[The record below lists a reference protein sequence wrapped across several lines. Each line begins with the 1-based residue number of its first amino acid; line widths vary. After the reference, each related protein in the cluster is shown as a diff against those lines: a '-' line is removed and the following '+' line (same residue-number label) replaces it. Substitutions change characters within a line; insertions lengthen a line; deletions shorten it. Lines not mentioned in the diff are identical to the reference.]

1 MIITKKALPRR
12 TFLRGIGATMALP
25 LLDSMVPAL
34 VATPLVSQAPPRLSF
49 VYVPNGVIMDQW
61 TPATLGHNYKL
72 PPILEPLAPFRD
84 DMLVLS
90 GLAHN
95 TGWAL
100 EGEGP
105 GEHARASAT
114 FLTGVHPKKTEG
126 ADLRAGISVDQIVAK
141 EFRQHTQLASL
152 ELALDSTEV
161 VGTCDTGYSCAY
173 SNTLCWSSPTTPVP
187 MENKPRAVF
196 ERLFGDS
203 DSTDPD
209 ERRSRLRKNRS
220 ILDLVTQD
228 VARLLQ
234 QLGPKDR
241 SKLGEYLDS
250 IRDIERRI
258 QIAEDQSSRELPSVE
273 RPVGVPPTFTGHCK
287 LMMDLQVLAFQ
298 TDMTRVITFMMGR
311 EQNTRVY
318 NELGIKDAYHPLSHH
333 QNDPTKIAQVLEID
347 ILHSQMFAY
356 FLEKMRSTPD
366 GDGSLLDHSMI
377 VYGSSLSDGNL
388 HVHNDLPILLI
399 GGGAGPINGGRHIR
413 YPDDTPTTNLFL
425 TLLDKLDIPLDQ
437 FGDSNKQL
445 DLLASSSTV
454 QNVAE

>member
-12 TFLRGIGATMALP
+12 TFLRGVGATLALP

-34 VATPLVSQAPPRLSF
+34 AAAPAVQSPTRLSV
-49 VYVPNGVIMDQW
+49 VYVPNGMIMDKW
-61 TPATLGHNYKL
+61 TPAALGSNYEL
-72 PPILEPLAPFRD
+72 TTIMEPLAPFRD
-84 DMLVLS
+84 DITVMS

-126 ADLRAGISVDQIVAK
+126 ADLRAGTSIDQIVAR

-152 ELALDSTEV
+152 EVALDSTDV

-173 SNTLCWSSPTTPVP
+173 SNTLCWSNPTTPVP

-203 DSTDPD
+203 DSTDPAQLRA
-209 ERRSRLRKNRS
+209 RRRTDRS
-220 ILDLVTQD
+220 ILDLVSQD
-228 VARLLQ
+228 VSRLLGR
-234 QLGPKDR
+234 LGSRDR
-241 SKLGEYLDS
+241 AKLTQYLDS

-258 QIAEDQSSRELPSVE
+258 QIAEEQPARELPSVE
-273 RPVGVPPTFTGHCK
+273 RPVGVPPTFTAHCK
-287 LMMDLQVLAFQ
+287 LMMDLQVLAYQ

-333 QNDPTKIAQVLEID
+333 QNDSAKIAQVLQID
-347 ILHSQMFAY
+347 ILHSEMFAY
-356 FLEKMRSTPD
+356 YLEKMRSTPD
-366 GDGSLLDHSMI
+366 GDGSLLDHSI
-377 VYGSSLSDGNL
+377 ILYGSSLSDGNL
-388 HVHNDLPILLI
+388 HVHNDLPIMLV
-399 GGGAGPINGGRHIR
+399 GGGAGQLKGGRHVR

-425 TLLDKLDIPLDQ
+425 TLLDKLNIPLEN
-437 FGDSNKQL
+437 FGDSTGRL
-445 DLLASSSTV
+445 DMLPV
-454 QNVAE
+454 

>member
-12 TFLRGIGATMALP
+12 TFLRGIGASMALP
-25 LLDSMVPAL
+25 FLNSMVPAL
-34 VATPLVSQAPPRLSF
+34 AAASTTAAQSPTRLSF
-49 VYVPNGVIMDQW
+49 VYVPNGMIMNQW
-61 TPATLGHNYKL
+61 TPKVLGSQYELTK
-72 PPILEPLAPFRD
+72 IMEPLAPFRD

-114 FLTGVHPKKTEG
+114 FLTAVHPKKTEG
-126 ADLRAGISVDQIVAK
+126 ADLRAGTSIDQIVAR
-141 EFRQHTQLASL
+141 EFGKHTQLASL

-173 SNTLCWSSPTTPVP
+173 SNTLCWSNPTTPVP

-203 DSTDPD
+203 DTTDP
-209 ERRSRLRKNRS
+209 SQLRARMRKDRS

-228 VARLLQ
+228 VSRLVKR
-234 QLGPKDR
+234 LGSKDR
-241 SKLGEYLDS
+241 AKLTQYLDS

-258 QIAEDQSSRELPSVE
+258 QIAEQQPDRELPSVE
-273 RPVGVPPTFTGHCK
+273 RPVGIPSTFTAHCK
-287 LMMDLQVLAFQ
+287 LMMDLQVLAYQ

-318 NELGIKDAYHPLSHH
+318 NELGIQDSYHPLSHH
-333 QNDPTKIAQVLEID
+333 QNNPVKVAQVLQID

-366 GDGSLLDHSMI
+366 GDGSLLDHSII

-388 HVHNDLPILLI
+388 HVHNDLPILLV
-399 GGGAGPINGGRHIR
+399 GGGAGQIKGGHHLR
-413 YPDDTPTTNLFL
+413 YPDDTPTANLFL
-425 TLLDKLDIPLDQ
+425 TLLDKLEIPLEN
-437 FGDSNKQL
+437 FGDSTGRL
-445 DLLASSSTV
+445 ELLPL
-454 QNVAE
+454 

>member
-25 LLDSMVPAL
+25 LLNSMVPAL
-34 VATPLVSQAPPRLSF
+34 AASPTTAAQSPTRLSF
-49 VYVPNGVIMDQW
+49 VYVPNGMIMDQW
-61 TPATLGHNYKL
+61 TPAAVGSHYQLTK
-72 PPILEPLAPFRD
+72 IMEPLAPFRD

-126 ADLRAGISVDQIVAK
+126 ADLRAGTSIDQIVAR
-141 EFRQHTQLASL
+141 EFGKPTQLASL

-173 SNTLCWSSPTTPVP
+173 SNTLCWSNPTTPVP

-203 DSTDPD
+203 DTTDPAQLRA
-209 ERRSRLRKNRS
+209 RRQRDRS

-228 VARLLQ
+228 VSRLLKR
-234 QLGPKDR
+234 LGSKDR
-241 SKLGEYLDS
+241 AKLTQYLDS

-258 QIAEDQSSRELPSVE
+258 QIAEQQPARELPSLE
-273 RPVGVPPTFTGHCK
+273 RPVGIPSTFTAHCK

-318 NELGIKDAYHPLSHH
+318 DELGIQDSYHPLSHH
-333 QNDPTKIAQVLEID
+333 QNDPVKVAQVLQID
-347 ILHSQMFAY
+347 ILHTQMFAY

-366 GDGSLLDHSMI
+366 GDGSLLDHSII

-388 HVHNDLPILLI
+388 HVHNDLPIMLV
-399 GGGAGPINGGRHIR
+399 GGGAGQIKGGRHLR

-425 TLLDKLDIPLDQ
+425 TLLDKLGIPVEN
-437 FGDSNKQL
+437 FGDSTGRL
-445 DLLASSSTV
+445 DLLSV
-454 QNVAE
+454 

>member
-12 TFLRGIGATMALP
+12 TFLRGVGATLALP

-34 VATPLVSQAPPRLSF
+34 AAAPAQSPTRLSF
-49 VYVPNGVIMDQW
+49 VYIPNGVIMDQW
-61 TPATLGHNYKL
+61 TPGAVGSRFEL

-90 GLAHN
+90 GLAHR
-95 TGWAL
+95 TGRAYD
-100 EGEGP
+100 GEGP
-105 GEHARASAT
+105 GDHARASAT
-114 FLTGVHPKKTEG
+114 FLTGVHPKRTEG
-126 ADLRAGISVDQIVAK
+126 ADLRSGTSIDQIVAR

-152 ELALDSTEV
+152 EVALDSTEV

-203 DSTDPD
+203 DSTDPA
-209 ERRSRLRKNRS
+209 ERRARMQEEGS
-220 ILDLVTQD
+220 ILDFVTQD
-228 VARLLQ
+228 VARLLRE
-234 QLGPKDR
+234 LGRKDR
-241 SKLGEYLDS
+241 AKLSEYLDS

-258 QIAEDQSSRELPSVE
+258 QIAEGQSNRELPSVE
-273 RPVGVPPTFTGHCK
+273 RPVGVPPTFTEHCK
-287 LMMDLQVLAFQ
+287 LMTDLQVLAFQ

-318 NELGIKDAYHPLSHH
+318 DELGIKDAYHPLTHH
-333 QNDPTKIAQVLEID
+333 QHDLTKIAKVLQID
-347 ILHSQMFAY
+347 ILHSQMLAY

-377 VYGSSLSDGNL
+377 VYGSSLSDGNFHL
-388 HVHNDLPILLI
+388 HYDLPILLM
-399 GGGAGPINGGRHIR
+399 GGGSGRLKGGRHLR
-413 YPDDTPTTNLFL
+413 YPEDTPMTNLFL
-425 TLLDKLDIPLDQ
+425 TLLDKLEIPLENL
-437 FGDSNKQL
+437 GDSNGRL
-445 DLLASSSTV
+445 DLLAV
-454 QNVAE
+454 

>member
-12 TFLRGIGATMALP
+12 TFLRGLGATLALP
-25 LLDSMVPAL
+25 LLDSMAPAL
-34 VATPLVSQAPPRLSF
+34 AATPAAQSPTRLSV
-49 VYVPNGVIMDQW
+49 VYVPNGMIMDQW
-61 TPATLGHNYKL
+61 TPTAVGSQYRLTK
-72 PPILEPLAPFRD
+72 IMEPLAPFRD
-84 DMLVLS
+84 DMLVMS
-90 GLAHN
+90 GLAQN

-114 FLTGVHPKKTEG
+114 FLTGVHPNKTEG
-126 ADLRAGISVDQIVAK
+126 ADLRAGTSIDQIVAK

-152 ELALDSTEV
+152 EVALDSTEV

-203 DSTDPD
+203 DSTDPAQ
-209 ERRSRLRKNRS
+209 LRARMRKDRS

-228 VARLLQ
+228 VSRLLRR
-234 QLGPKDR
+234 LGSKDR
-241 SKLGEYLDS
+241 AKLTQYLDA

-258 QIAEDQSSRELPSVE
+258 QIAEEQPARELPSVE
-273 RPVGVPPTFTGHCK
+273 RPVGVPSTFTAHCK
-287 LMMDLQVLAFQ
+287 LMMDLQVLAYQ

-318 NELGIKDAYHPLSHH
+318 DELGIKDAYHPLSHH
-333 QNDPTKIAQVLEID
+333 QNDPAKIAQVLQID
-347 ILHSQMFAY
+347 ILHSEMFAY
-356 FLEKMRSTPD
+356 YLEKMRSTPD
-366 GDGSLLDHSMI
+366 GDGSLLDHSI
-377 VYGSSLSDGNL
+377 ILYGSSLSDGNL
-388 HVHNDLPILLI
+388 HVHNDLPILLV
-399 GGGAGPINGGRHIR
+399 GGGAGQLKGGRHVR

-425 TLLDKLDIPLDQ
+425 TLLDKLGIPLEN
-437 FGDSNKQL
+437 FGDSTGRL
-445 DLLASSSTV
+445 DLLSV
-454 QNVAE
+454 

>member
-25 LLDSMVPAL
+25 LLNSMVPAL
-34 VATPLVSQAPPRLSF
+34 AAAPTTAAQSPTRLSF
-49 VYVPNGVIMDQW
+49 VYVPNGMIMDQW
-61 TPATLGHNYKL
+61 TPAALGSHYELTK
-72 PPILEPLAPFRD
+72 IMEPLAPFRD
-84 DMLVLS
+84 DILVLS

-126 ADLRAGISVDQIVAK
+126 ADLRAGTSIDQIVAR
-141 EFRQHTQLASL
+141 EFRKHTQLASL

-173 SNTLCWSSPTTPVP
+173 SNTLCWSSPNTPIP

-203 DSTDPD
+203 DTTDPAV
-209 ERRSRLRKNRS
+209 LRARMGKDRS

-228 VARLLQ
+228 VSRLLTR
-234 QLGPKDR
+234 LGSKDR
-241 SKLGEYLDS
+241 AKLTQYLDA

-258 QIAEDQSSRELPSVE
+258 QIAEQQPARELPSVE
-273 RPVGVPPTFTGHCK
+273 RPVGIPSTFTAHCK
-287 LMMDLQVLAFQ
+287 LMMDLQVLAYQ

-318 NELGIKDAYHPLSHH
+318 DELGIQDAYHPLSHH
-333 QNDPTKIAQVLEID
+333 QNDPAKIAQVLQID
-347 ILHSQMFAY
+347 ILHSEMFAY

-366 GDGSLLDHSMI
+366 GDGSLLDHSII

-388 HVHNDLPILLI
+388 HVHNGLPILLV
-399 GGGAGPINGGRHIR
+399 GGGAGQIKGGRHVR

-425 TLLDKLDIPLDQ
+425 TLLDKLEIPLEN
-437 FGDSNKQL
+437 FGDSTGRVE
-445 DLLASSSTV
+445 LLPV
-454 QNVAE
+454 

>member
-1 MIITKKALPRR
+1 VTAVQSP
-12 TFLRGIGATMALP
+12 T
-25 LLDSMVPAL
+25 
-34 VATPLVSQAPPRLSF
+34 RLSC
-49 VYVPNGVIMDQW
+49 VSVPNGMILDQW
-61 TPATLGHNYKL
+61 TPATLGSNYEL
-72 PPILEPLAPFRD
+72 PAILEPLAPFRD
-84 DMLVLS
+84 DMMVIS

-126 ADLRAGISVDQIVAK
+126 ADLRAGISIDQIVAK
-141 EFRQHTQLASL
+141 EFRKHTQLASL
-152 ELALDSTEV
+152 EIALDSTEV

-203 DSTDPD
+203 DTTDPA
-209 ERRSRLRKNRS
+209 ERRTQRRKNRS

-228 VARLLQ
+228 VARLQ
-234 QLGPKDR
+234 TRLGPRDR
-241 SKLGEYLDS
+241 AKLTEYLDS

-258 QIAEDQSSRELPSVE
+258 QIAEAQSARELPSVE
-273 RPVGVPPTFTGHCK
+273 RPVGIPPTFTGHCK

-333 QNDPTKIAQVLEID
+333 QNDPSKIAQVFKID

-377 VYGSSLSDGNL
+377 IYGSSLSDGNL
-388 HVHNDLPILLI
+388 HVHNDLPILLV
-399 GGGAGPINGGRHIR
+399 GGGAGQMNMGHHVR

-425 TLLDKLDIPLDQ
+425 TLLDKLEIPLEN
-437 FGDSNKQL
+437 FGDSTGQL
-445 DLLASSSTV
+445 ELLEV
-454 QNVAE
+454 

>member
-25 LLDSMVPAL
+25 LLNSMVPAL
-34 VATPLVSQAPPRLSF
+34 AASPTTAAQSPTRLSF
-49 VYVPNGVIMDQW
+49 VYVPNGMIMDQW
-61 TPATLGHNYKL
+61 TPAAVGSHYQLTK
-72 PPILEPLAPFRD
+72 IMEPLAPFRD
-84 DMLVLS
+84 DMLLLS

-100 EGEGP
+100 EGAGP

-126 ADLRAGISVDQIVAK
+126 ADLRAGTSIDQIVAR
-141 EFRQHTQLASL
+141 EFGKHTQLASL

-173 SNTLCWSSPTTPVP
+173 SNTLCWSSPTAPVP

-203 DSTDPD
+203 DTTDPAQLRA
-209 ERRSRLRKNRS
+209 RRQRDRS

-228 VARLLQ
+228 VSRLLKR
-234 QLGPKDR
+234 LGSKDR
-241 SKLGEYLDS
+241 AKLTQYLDS

-258 QIAEDQSSRELPSVE
+258 QIAEQQPARELPSLE
-273 RPVGVPPTFTGHCK
+273 RPVGIPSTFTAHCK

-318 NELGIKDAYHPLSHH
+318 DELGIQDSYHPLSHH
-333 QNDPTKIAQVLEID
+333 QNNPVKVAQVLQID

-366 GDGSLLDHSMI
+366 GDGSLLDHSII

-388 HVHNDLPILLI
+388 HVHNDLPILLV
-399 GGGAGPINGGRHIR
+399 GGGAGQIKGGRHLR
-413 YPDDTPTTNLFL
+413 YPDDTPTANLFL
-425 TLLDKLDIPLDQ
+425 TLLDKLEIPLEN
-437 FGDSNKQL
+437 FGDSTGRL
-445 DLLASSSTV
+445 ELLPL
-454 QNVAE
+454 

>member
-1 MIITKKALPRR
+1 MIITKKSLPRR
-12 TFLRGIGATMALP
+12 TFLRGVGATLALP

-34 VATPLVSQAPPRLSF
+34 AAAPAATAQSPTRLSF
-49 VYVPNGVIMDQW
+49 VYVPNGRIMDQW
-61 TPATLGHNYKL
+61 TPAALGSNFELTK
-72 PPILEPLAPFRD
+72 ILEPLAPFKD

-100 EGEGP
+100 TGEGP
-105 GEHARASAT
+105 GEHARAAAT

-126 ADLRAGISVDQIVAK
+126 ADLRAGTSIDQIVAR

-152 ELALDSTEV
+152 EVALDSTDV

-173 SNTLCWSSPTTPVP
+173 SNTLCWSNPTTPVP

-203 DSTDPD
+203 DSTDPAQ
-209 ERRSRLRKNRS
+209 LRARMQTDRS
-220 ILDLVTQD
+220 ILDLVSQD
-228 VARLLQ
+228 VSRLLRR
-234 QLGPKDR
+234 LGSRDR
-241 SKLGEYLDS
+241 AKLTQYLDA

-258 QIAEDQSSRELPSVE
+258 QIAEEQPDRELPSVE
-273 RPVGVPPTFTGHCK
+273 RPVGIPSTFTAHCK
-287 LMMDLQVLAFQ
+287 LMMDLQVLAYQ

-333 QNDPTKIAQVLEID
+333 QNQPDKIAQVLQID
-347 ILHSQMFAY
+347 ILQSEMFAY

-366 GDGSLLDHSMI
+366 GDGSLLDHSI
-377 VYGSSLSDGNL
+377 VVYGSSLSDGNL
-388 HVHNDLPILLI
+388 HVHNDLPILLL
-399 GGGAGPINGGRHIR
+399 GGGAGQLKGGRHIR
-413 YPDDTPTTNLFL
+413 FPDDTPTTNLFL
-425 TLLDKLDIPLDQ
+425 TLLDKLGIPLEN
-437 FGDSNKQL
+437 FGDSSGKL
-445 DLLASSSTV
+445 DLLSV
-454 QNVAE
+454 

>member
-1 MIITKKALPRR
+1 MIITRKALPRR
-12 TFLRGIGATMALP
+12 AFLRGIGTTLALP

-34 VATPLVSQAPPRLSF
+34 AASPLAGTQSPTRLSF
-49 VYVPNGVIMDQW
+49 VYVPNGMIMDRW
-61 TPATLGHNYKL
+61 TPTTLGSNYDL
-72 PPILEPLAPFRD
+72 PTILGPLSSFQD
-84 DMLVLS
+84 DMLVIS

-126 ADLRAGISVDQIVAK
+126 ADLRAGTSIDQIVARD
-141 EFRQHTQLASL
+141 FRQHTQLASL
-152 ELALDSTEV
+152 EVALDSTDV

-203 DSTDPD
+203 DSTDPAA
-209 ERRSRLRKNRS
+209 RRARLRKDRS
-220 ILDLVTQD
+220 ILDLVSQD
-228 VARLLQ
+228 VARLQ
-234 QLGPKDR
+234 NRLGPRDR
-241 SKLGEYLDS
+241 AKLTEYLDS

-273 RPVGVPPTFTGHCK
+273 RPVGIPPTFTGHCK

-318 NELGIKDAYHPLSHH
+318 DELGIKDPYHPLSHH
-333 QNDPTKIAQVLEID
+333 QNDPSKIAQVLQID

-377 VYGSSLSDGNL
+377 LYGSSLSDGNL
-388 HVHNDLPILLI
+388 HVHNDLPLLLL
-399 GGGAGPINGGRHIR
+399 GGRAGHNLAGHHVR

-425 TLLDKLDIPLDQ
+425 TLLDKLGIPLEN
-437 FGDSNKQL
+437 FGDSTGHL
-445 DLLASSSTV
+445 ELL
-454 QNVAE
+454 EI

>member
-12 TFLRGIGATMALP
+12 TFLRGVGATLALP

-34 VATPLVSQAPPRLSF
+34 AAAPAVQSPTRLSV
-49 VYVPNGVIMDQW
+49 VYVPNGMIMDKW
-61 TPATLGHNYKL
+61 TPAALGSNYEL
-72 PPILEPLAPFRD
+72 TTIMEPLAPFRD
-84 DMLVLS
+84 DITVMS

-126 ADLRAGISVDQIVAK
+126 ADLRAGTSIDQIVAR

-152 ELALDSTEV
+152 EVALDSTDV

-173 SNTLCWSSPTTPVP
+173 SNTLCWSNPTTPVP

-203 DSTDPD
+203 DSTDPAQL
-209 ERRSRLRKNRS
+209 RARLRTDRS
-220 ILDLVTQD
+220 ILDLVSQD
-228 VARLLQ
+228 VSRLLGR
-234 QLGPKDR
+234 LGSRDR
-241 SKLGEYLDS
+241 AKLTQYLDS

-258 QIAEDQSSRELPSVE
+258 QIAEEQPARELPSVE
-273 RPVGVPPTFTGHCK
+273 RPVGVPPTFTAHCK
-287 LMMDLQVLAFQ
+287 LMMDLQVLAYQ

-333 QNDPTKIAQVLEID
+333 QNDSAKIAQVLQID
-347 ILHSQMFAY
+347 ILHSEMFAY
-356 FLEKMRSTPD
+356 YLEKMRSTPD
-366 GDGSLLDHSMI
+366 GDGSLLDHSI
-377 VYGSSLSDGNL
+377 ILYGSSLSDGNL
-388 HVHNDLPILLI
+388 HVHNDLPIMLV
-399 GGGAGPINGGRHIR
+399 GGGADQLKGGRHVR

-425 TLLDKLDIPLDQ
+425 TLLDKLNIPLEN
-437 FGDSNKQL
+437 FGDSTGRL
-445 DLLASSSTV
+445 DLLPV
-454 QNVAE
+454 

>member
-12 TFLRGIGATMALP
+12 TFLRGLGATLALP
-25 LLDSMVPAL
+25 LLDSMAPAL
-34 VATPLVSQAPPRLSF
+34 AATPAAQSPTRLSV
-49 VYVPNGVIMDQW
+49 VYVPNGMIMDQW
-61 TPATLGHNYKL
+61 TPTAVGSQYRLTK
-72 PPILEPLAPFRD
+72 IMEPLAPFRD
-84 DMLVLS
+84 DMLVMS

-114 FLTGVHPKKTEG
+114 FLTGVHPNKTEG
-126 ADLRAGISVDQIVAK
+126 ADLRAGTSIDQIVAK

-152 ELALDSTEV
+152 EVALDSTEV

-187 MENKPRAVF
+187 MESKPRAVF

-203 DSTDPD
+203 DSTDPAQ
-209 ERRSRLRKNRS
+209 LRARMRKDRS

-228 VARLLQ
+228 VSRLLRR
-234 QLGPKDR
+234 LGSKDR
-241 SKLGEYLDS
+241 AKLTQYLDA

-258 QIAEDQSSRELPSVE
+258 QIAEEQPARELPSVE
-273 RPVGVPPTFTGHCK
+273 RPVGVPSTFTAHCK
-287 LMMDLQVLAFQ
+287 LMMDLQVLAYQ

-318 NELGIKDAYHPLSHH
+318 DELGIKDAYHPLSHH
-333 QNDPTKIAQVLEID
+333 QNDPAKIAQVLQID
-347 ILHSQMFAY
+347 ILHSEMFAY
-356 FLEKMRSTPD
+356 YLEKMRSTPD
-366 GDGSLLDHSMI
+366 GDGSLLDHSI
-377 VYGSSLSDGNL
+377 ILYGSSLSDGNL
-388 HVHNDLPILLI
+388 HVHNDLPILLV
-399 GGGAGPINGGRHIR
+399 GGGAGQLKGGRHVR

-425 TLLDKLDIPLDQ
+425 TLLDKLGIPLEN
-437 FGDSNKQL
+437 FGDSTGRL
-445 DLLASSSTV
+445 DLLSV
-454 QNVAE
+454 

>member
-12 TFLRGIGATMALP
+12 TFLRGLGATMALP

-34 VATPLVSQAPPRLSF
+34 AAATTTSAQSPTRLSF
-49 VYVPNGVIMDQW
+49 VYVPNGMIMNQW
-61 TPATLGHNYKL
+61 TPKELGSQYQLTK
-72 PPILEPLAPFRD
+72 IMEPLAPFRD

-114 FLTGVHPKKTEG
+114 FLTAVHPKKTEG
-126 ADLRAGISVDQIVAK
+126 ADLRAGTSIDQIVAR
-141 EFRQHTQLASL
+141 EFGKHTQLASL

-173 SNTLCWSSPTTPVP
+173 SNTLCWSSPTAPVP

-203 DSTDPD
+203 DTTDPAQLRA
-209 ERRSRLRKNRS
+209 RRQKDRS

-228 VARLLQ
+228 VSRLVKR
-234 QLGPKDR
+234 LGSKDR
-241 SKLGEYLDS
+241 AKLTQYLDS

-258 QIAEDQSSRELPSVE
+258 QIAEQQTDRELPSVE
-273 RPVGVPPTFTGHCK
+273 RPVGIPSTFTAHCK
-287 LMMDLQVLAFQ
+287 LMMDLQVLAYQ

-318 NELGIKDAYHPLSHH
+318 NELGIQDSYHPLSHH
-333 QNDPTKIAQVLEID
+333 QNNPVKVAQVLQID

-388 HVHNDLPILLI
+388 HVHNDLPILLV
-399 GGGAGPINGGRHIR
+399 GGGAGQIKGGRHLR
-413 YPDDTPTTNLFL
+413 YPDDTPTANLFL
-425 TLLDKLDIPLDQ
+425 TLLDKLEIPLEN
-437 FGDSNKQL
+437 FGDSTGRL
-445 DLLASSSTV
+445 ELLPL
-454 QNVAE
+454 

>member
-12 TFLRGIGATMALP
+12 TFLRGIGATLALP

-34 VATPLVSQAPPRLSF
+34 AAATAAQSPTRLSV
-49 VYVPNGVIMDQW
+49 VYVPNGMIMDQW
-61 TPATLGHNYKL
+61 TPAALGSHYQLTK
-72 PPILEPLAPFRD
+72 IMEPLAPFRD

-100 EGEGP
+100 TGEGP
-105 GEHARASAT
+105 GEHARAAAT

-126 ADLRAGISVDQIVAK
+126 ADLRAGTSIDQIVAR
-141 EFRQHTQLASL
+141 EFRKHTQLASL
-152 ELALDSTEV
+152 EVALDSTDV

-203 DSTDPD
+203 DTTDPAQ
-209 ERRSRLRKNRS
+209 LRARMEKDRS
-220 ILDLVTQD
+220 ILDLVSQD
-228 VARLLQ
+228 VSRLLRR
-234 QLGPKDR
+234 LGSRDR
-241 SKLGEYLDS
+241 AKLTQYLDS

-258 QIAEDQSSRELPSVE
+258 QIAEQQPARELPSVE
-273 RPVGVPPTFTGHCK
+273 RPVGVPSTFTAHCK
-287 LMMDLQVLAFQ
+287 LMMDLQVLAYQ

-333 QNDPTKIAQVLEID
+333 QNEPAKIAQVLQID
-347 ILHSQMFAY
+347 ILHSEMFAY

-366 GDGSLLDHSMI
+366 GDGSLLDHSII

-388 HVHNDLPILLI
+388 HVHNDLPILLV
-399 GGGAGPINGGRHIR
+399 GGGAGKLKGGRHVR

-425 TLLDKLDIPLDQ
+425 TLLDKLEIPLEN
-437 FGDSNKQL
+437 FGDSTGTL
-445 DLLASSSTV
+445 DLLPV
-454 QNVAE
+454 

>member
-1 MIITKKALPRR
+1 MIITQKALPRR
-12 TFLRGIGATMALP
+12 TFLRGIGATLALP

-34 VATPLVSQAPPRLSF
+34 AAAPAAAQSPTRLSF
-49 VYVPNGVIMDQW
+49 VYVPNGMIMDQW
-61 TPATLGHNYKL
+61 TPATLGHNYEL
-72 PPILEPLAPFRD
+72 TSILEPLAPFQD
-84 DMLVLS
+84 DMLVIS

-126 ADLRAGISVDQIVAK
+126 ADLRAGTSIDQIVAR

-152 ELALDSTEV
+152 EVALDSTEV

-173 SNTLCWSSPTTPVP
+173 SNTLCWRSPTTPVP

-203 DSTDPD
+203 DSTDPG
-209 ERRSRLRKNRS
+209 ERRARLRKDRS

-228 VARLLQ
+228 VARLQ
-234 QLGPKDR
+234 TRLGPRDR
-241 SKLGEYLDS
+241 AKLTEYLDS

-258 QIAEDQSSRELPSVE
+258 QIAEDQSARELPSVE

-318 NELGIKDAYHPLSHH
+318 DELGIKDAYHPLSHH
-333 QNDPTKIAQVLEID
+333 QNNPDKIAQVHQID

-388 HVHNDLPILLI
+388 HVHNDLPILLV
-399 GGGAGPINGGRHIR
+399 GGGAGQIKAGRHIR
-413 YPDDTPTTNLFL
+413 YAEDTPTTNLFL
-425 TLLDKLDIPLDQ
+425 TLLDKLEIPLEN
-437 FGDSNKQL
+437 FGDSTGRV
-445 DLLASSSTV
+445 DLLAV
-454 QNVAE
+454 

>member
-1 MIITKKALPRR
+1 MIITQKALPRR
-12 TFLRGIGATMALP
+12 TFLRGIGATLALP

-34 VATPLVSQAPPRLSF
+34 AAAPAAAQSPARLSF
-49 VYVPNGVIMDQW
+49 VYVPNGMIMDQW
-61 TPATLGHNYKL
+61 TPATLGSNFEL
-72 PPILEPLAPFRD
+72 TSILEPLAPFRD
-84 DMLVLS
+84 DMLVIS

-126 ADLRAGISVDQIVAK
+126 ADLRSGTSIDQIVAR
-141 EFRQHTQLASL
+141 EFRKHTQLASL
-152 ELALDSTEV
+152 EVAIDSTEI

-203 DSTDPD
+203 DSTDPA
-209 ERRSRLRKNRS
+209 ERSARLRKDRS

-228 VARLLQ
+228 VARLQ
-234 QLGPKDR
+234 TKLGHKDR
-241 SKLGEYLDS
+241 AKLTEYLDS

-258 QIAEDQSSRELPSVE
+258 QIAEDQSDRELPSVE
-273 RPVGVPPTFTGHCK
+273 RPVGVPPTFTAHCK
-287 LMMDLQVLAFQ
+287 LMTDLQILAFQ

-318 NELGIKDAYHPLSHH
+318 DELGIKDAYHPLSHH
-333 QNDPTKIAQVLEID
+333 QNDPSKIAQVHQID

-366 GDGSLLDHSMI
+366 GDGSLLDHSMV

-388 HVHNDLPILLI
+388 HVHNDLPILLV
-399 GGGAGPINGGRHIR
+399 GGGAGKINGGRHIR
-413 YPDDTPTTNLFL
+413 YPEDTPTTNLFL
-425 TLLDKLDIPLDQ
+425 TLLDKLEIPLEN
-437 FGDSNKQL
+437 FGDSTGRV
-445 DLLASSSTV
+445 DLL
-454 QNVAE
+454 NV